1 MSAKL
6 TCIIEMHAGGGWEG
20 HVFFLVKHP
29 LSGEI
34 IARTNFIKQVES
46 ACEEH
51 GLVFDESIKQVIK
64 EKLVEDPQ
72 YGVLVPKEHLNKHLI
87 VTSAQEYLNK
97 IQKEYF

>member
-6 TCIIEMHAGGGWEG
+6 TCLIEMHAGGGWEG

-29 LSGEI
+29 LTGEI
-34 IARTNFIKQVES
+34 IARTNFLQQVES

-64 EKLVEDPQ
+64 EKLVEDPK
-72 YGVLVPKEHLNKHLI
+72 YGILVPKEFLDKNQI
-87 VTSAQEYLNK
+87 WSSASDYLRK
-97 IQKEYF
+97 IKEEYF